1 MRYLPVRYVQEVVD
15 RYGKARLYFRRQG
28 WPRVKLEGL
37 PGSREFQESYS
48 EALKLGKVEI
58 RPGASRIIPG
68 SIADL
73 LAKYYASAEF
83 KALEEKTQK
92 NYRLVLEKLRP
103 MEHLPVKLIKRKD
116 ILALRDKD
124 NSIALIKRVKTLL
137 TFAVERDFRDDN
149 PADKVKPAGKRKPF
163 RAWTDKDIA
172 RFLAHY
178 ADDSRQNLAI
188 TLLLYTGARRSDI
201 VTFGWH
207 NITGNILSFVPRKTS
222 HTQKD
227 NPKRLLIP
235 VHSVLMA
242 RIKNLPKEDPAFLMT
257 EYGKPMSEAGFTNWF
272 SESAA
277 KAKLPANS
285 TPHGLRKAA
294 SRRLAEAGCSASQIA
309 AITGHSTLK
318 EVERYTASADQ
329 AKLARSAMRL
339 IESKPKK
346 A

>member
-1 MRYLPVRYVQEVVD
+1 MRYLRVQYVQEVVD
-15 RYGKARLYFRRQG
+15 RYGKSRLYFRRAG

-37 PGSREFQESYS
+37 PGSKEFQESYS
-48 EALKLGKVEI
+48 AALKMGKVEVQ
-58 RPGASRIIPG
+58 PGASRIIPG
-68 SIADL
+68 SIGDL
-73 LAKYYASAEF
+73 LAKYYGSAEF
-83 KALEEKTQK
+83 KALEAKTQR
-92 NYRLVLEKLRP
+92 NYKLVLDKLQP
-103 MEHLPVKLIKRKD
+103 MLHLPVKQIKRKD

-149 PADKVKPAGKRKPF
+149 PADKVKPAGKRRPF
-163 RAWTDKDIA
+163 RAWTDKDITK
-172 RFLAHY
+172 FLNHY
-178 ADDSRQNLAI
+178 AEDSRQNLAI

-201 VTFGWH
+201 VTFGWS
-207 NITGNILSFVPRKTS
+207 NISGNILSFVPKKTS

-235 VHSVLMA
+235 VHSKLMA
-242 RIKNLPKEDPAFLMT
+242 RIRNLPKDNPTFLMT
-257 EYGKPMSEAGFTNWF
+257 EYGKPMTEAGFTNWF
-272 SESAA
+272 SESAS

-285 TPHGLRKAA
+285 SPHGLRKAA

-329 AKLARSAMRL
+329 AKLARSAIRL
-339 IESKPKK
+339 IETKPKK
-346 A
+346 P